1 MGKSWSAR
9 RSRTQLAHSQAGSFI
24 CEADISVHID
34 IQISRYSDMGQQ
46 ESSYRKFDDRVRRRR
61 RENSGKKEARKEQ
74 EKEEEVTPTSSSI
87 MVEKEKV
94 KGGGHFSLANL
105 RWRPGLV
112 VGTSSEGPGWFHGWC
127 NKAQVRPGF
136 KYFRK
141 LKIFYHQHTT
151 LISKLL
157 N

>member
-1 MGKSWSAR
+1 
-9 RSRTQLAHSQAGSFI
+9 
-24 CEADISVHID
+24 
-34 IQISRYSDMGQQ
+34 MGQQ

-112 VGTSSEGPGWFHGWC
+112 VGTSPSPSSDGPGWYHGWC
-127 NKAQVRPGF
+127 NKAQVRPVNSGTQPSWPF
-136 KYFRK
+136 WNTTRVKPLPFYPTSHF
-141 LKIFYHQHTT
+141 FYHHYSPKKSLKT
-151 LISKLL
+151 
-157 N
+157 

>member
-1 MGKSWSAR
+1 
-9 RSRTQLAHSQAGSFI
+9 
-24 CEADISVHID
+24 
-34 IQISRYSDMGQQ
+34 MGQQ

-112 VGTSSEGPGWFHGWC
+112 VGTSPSPSNDGPGWYHGWC
-127 NKAQVRPGF
+127 NKAQVRPVNSG
-136 KYFRK
+136 
-141 LKIFYHQHTT
+141 HTGT
-151 LISKLL
+151 PLESSPYPLCNI
-157 N
+157 